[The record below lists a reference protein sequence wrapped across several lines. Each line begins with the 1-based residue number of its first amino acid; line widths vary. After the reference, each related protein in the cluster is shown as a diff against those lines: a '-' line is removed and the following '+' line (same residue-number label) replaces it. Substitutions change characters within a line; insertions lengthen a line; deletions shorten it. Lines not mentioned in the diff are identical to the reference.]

1 VADVAR
7 PARGAFAVGAALLIL
22 IVGAACG
29 RRLELLGT
37 LGDAGADGGPA
48 ASYFIG
54 ADVTFVQADEG
65 GGAIYSDGTR
75 KDIFKLLRDHGFN
88 YVRLRTFVD
97 PRAVDG
103 YDQRDGYADLAHT
116 VTFGRRVKDAGMGL
130 LLNFHYSDNWAD
142 PGKQCVPVAWQGM
155 SLAQM
160 VQALH
165 DYTKDALTQ
174 LVAAGARPDMVQL
187 GNEIT
192 PGMLIHVCDG
202 AGTPTGVS
210 AVNGSISSWSNL
222 GMFLKAGVAAVKEVD
237 PTIQIMLHLDR
248 GGDKPTDAVGAG
260 LRSSIDWITNAM
272 NQGVQL
278 DVLGESAFQL
288 YQGDPSSEAD
298 SKSSWAS
305 TFSGLA
311 SRFPGLKLIAVEYGP
326 LERDINDVV
335 FGLAGQQGLGTFNWE
350 PTREGAWNTGHALFS
365 ASGNTYTATADLSL
379 YDAMKT
385 AYAGRL

>member
-1 VADVAR
+1 
-7 PARGAFAVGAALLIL
+7 
-22 IVGAACG
+22 
-29 RRLELLGT
+29 
-37 LGDAGADGGPA
+37 
-48 ASYFIG
+48 
-54 ADVTFVQADEG
+54 
-65 GGAIYSDGTR
+65 
-75 KDIFKLLRDHGFN
+75 
-88 YVRLRTFVD
+88 
-97 PRAVDG
+97 
-103 YDQRDGYADLAHT
+103 
-116 VTFGRRVKDAGMGL
+116 
-130 LLNFHYSDNWAD
+130 
-142 PGKQCVPVAWQGM
+142 M

-335 FGLAGQQGLGTFNWE
+335 FGLAGQQGLGTFNWA
-350 PTREGAWNTGHALFS
+350 TRTRPPRTCPS
-365 ASGNTYTATADLSL
+365 
-379 YDAMKT
+379 MM
-385 AYAGRL
+385 R